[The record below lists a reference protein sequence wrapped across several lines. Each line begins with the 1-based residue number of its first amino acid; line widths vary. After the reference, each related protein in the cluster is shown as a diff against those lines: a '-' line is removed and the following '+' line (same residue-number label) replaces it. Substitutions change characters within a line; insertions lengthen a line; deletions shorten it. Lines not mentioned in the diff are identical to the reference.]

1 MPLTKVKSLGTENI
15 GGANRNLVING
26 AMMISQRATTAS
38 FSGSTGG
45 YVSLDRFKTY
55 ANGGGA
61 LTLSQE
67 TDVPTGEGFK
77 NSMKVT
83 VNTNDGSIASGD
95 YYVLQHRIE
104 GNNSSHLMQGT
115 ANAQTITISFY
126 VKSSLTGNFGGALN
140 NSASDRSYPFQYTID
155 SANTWQRITKT
166 ITLDTSGTWETGTNT
181 GLQFQWDFGSGT
193 TFQGTANAW
202 ASANYHTASSSV
214 QLIGTSSATWFVT
227 GFQIEIGTQASDF
240 EFNSFAKELTSCQRY
255 YEICNVGTF
264 AYHYNDQVSS
274 SDQTYGT
281 VNYKVDKR
289 ASPTLTTLTGTVTSY
304 QSQYTFGVS
313 PRYVGGFNNGIFATF
328 SADAEI

>member
-38 FSGSTGG
+38 FSGSSGG

-126 VKSSLTGNFGGALN
+126 VKSSLTGNLKIQQDLSVN
-140 NSASDRSYPFQYTID
+140 NNIDVSGNLTID
-155 SANTWQRITKT
+155 NISYLRDASM
-166 ITLDTSGTWETGTNT
+166 SGNLTV
-181 GLQFQWDFGSGT
+181 LGSISG
-193 TFQGTANAW
+193 
-202 ASANYHTASSSV
+202 
-214 QLIGTSSATWFVT
+214 SSAAATNID
-227 GFQIEIGTQASDF
+227 GG
-240 EFNSFAKELTSCQRY
+240 SF
-255 YEICNVGTF
+255 
-264 AYHYNDQVSS
+264 
-274 SDQTYGT
+274 
-281 VNYKVDKR
+281 
-289 ASPTLTTLTGTVTSY
+289 
-304 QSQYTFGVS
+304 
-313 PRYVGGFNNGIFATF
+313 
-328 SADAEI
+328 